1 MKDKTKRPTPYR
13 PHTSCFSLNNYR
25 VFLSLNFDPPQNRLT
40 NMYQKGSLF
49 SYEVYLLYLTHIQSG
64 N

>member
-25 VFLSLNFDPPQNRLT
+25 VFLSLNFDPPPKPPNK
-40 NMYQKGSLF
+40 YVSKGKSFQL
-49 SYEVYLLYLTHIQSG
+49 
-64 N
+64 